1 MRRHWVALTIGL
13 IAGCY
18 RPPPVTVEPV
28 RLWVAP
34 GLPGEVAAELA
45 RGFKIADPKLVATI
59 DEAEVAWLRDP
70 TEAIDLARRVRLSSA
85 PEQPRVPDAFQDP
98 ARRFAPVGAIAH
110 VLVLPD
116 RPAAGW
122 SPDELRELADPRV
135 RGRVAMTALGRGD
148 GPLVVAALELAYG
161 ERGAT
166 GWLEQLARNEPVL
179 VGTDAEAV
187 ARVADGS
194 AAVALVD
201 SLTAGA
207 ARGRPGLRIVFP
219 DQKAKG
225 CVTIPTA
232 LVLLNGASP
241 AARKFSAWLAS
252 PDAEEVLAQRVPGLL
267 PLREGATAPDGIV
280 PVWKMTALT
289 VKWDALAQREP
300 WWEQW
305 LATWPARDRR

>member
-13 IAGCY
+13 VAGCY

-70 TEAIDLARRVRLSSA
+70 TEAIGLARRVPLASA

-98 ARRFAPVGAIAH
+98 GRRFAPVGAIGH

-122 SPDELRELADPRV
+122 IPDELRELADPRV
-135 RGRVAMTALGRGD
+135 RGKAAMTALGRGD

-161 ERGAT
+161 ERGAK
-166 GWLEQLARNEPVL
+166 GWLEQLARNDPVL
-179 VGTDAEAV
+179 VEADAEAV

-201 SLTAGA
+201 SLAAGA

-252 PDAEEVLAQRVPGLL
+252 PDAEEVLVQRVPGLL
-267 PLREGATAPDGIV
+267 PLREGAAAPDGIV
-280 PVWKMTALT
+280 PVWKMAALT